1 MIVSPEGSPYPSDG
15 ATGASNNATNGNTGK
30 ASGSED
36 ASGSDK
42 SSDSDK
48 SSGGDKASGGENMID
63 RVVHG
68 VHQAVDRMA
77 EKAVPT
83 AERVKSGVSGAAEAV
98 QSKADHL
105 GEMQEEWLTACRD
118 SVRDHPLKSVGLAV
132 VAGVVLSRILR

>member
-1 MIVSPEGSPYPSDG
+1 MIVTPEGSPYPSEG
-15 ATGASNNATNGNTGK
+15 ASGASNNATNGDAGK
-30 ASGSED
+30 ASGGD
-36 ASGSDK
+36 KPSGSEK
-42 SSDSDK
+42 V
-48 SSGGDKASGGENMID
+48 ID

-83 AERVKSGVSGAAEAV
+83 AERVKSSVSGAAEAV

-118 SVRDHPLKSVGLAV
+118 CVRDHPLKSVGLAV
-132 VAGVVLSRILR
+132 VAGMVLSRILR